1 VKWGNYVIWRQSSFQ
16 TKRKTNLVDV
26 VLVVWMFQS
35 TLSCFFPV
43 FFPLCTALLIFT
55 NQEWLSKANSKCFY
69 KLLNCQEESFVFHFK
84 WITLIETFHEYIKS
98 KVASL
103 RSRYFACLK
112 GFKDY
117 LRLYFHVSGFK
128 DSGFFCS
135 GKKGTKIE
143 KFVLKRWVPDRVALS
158 VLPGLFSSSII
169 LIQRHI
175 TSQIPASNT

>member
-1 VKWGNYVIWRQSSFQ
+1 
-16 TKRKTNLVDV
+16 
-26 VLVVWMFQS
+26 MFQS

-143 KFVLKRWVPDRVALS
+143 KFVLKRANLS
-158 VLPGLFSSSII
+158 TWQGCTVSFTRPFQFLDNINSTAYNQPNSSFKHVNKLGLFLYVEFWSRR
-169 LIQRHI
+169 LQFKVQTIQGE
-175 TSQIPASNT
+175 